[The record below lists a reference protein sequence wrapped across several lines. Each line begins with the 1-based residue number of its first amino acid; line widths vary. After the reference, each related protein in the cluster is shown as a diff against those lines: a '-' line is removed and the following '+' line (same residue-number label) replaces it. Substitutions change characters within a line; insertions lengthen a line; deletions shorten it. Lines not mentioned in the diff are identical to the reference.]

1 MKERLKNKITS
12 WIGVILMS
20 VAIFLYIAGKYSD
33 KFETSTL
40 ELATIV
46 ALGWVFLTA
55 KDTLLEGVFMNVFRI
70 SNKNND
76 NEK

>member
-1 MKERLKNKITS
+1 MKERLKNKLTS

-40 ELATIV
+40 ELVTIAV
-46 ALGWVFLTA
+46 LGWVFLTA
-55 KDTLLEGVFMNVFRI
+55 RDTLLEGLFLNLFKI
-70 SNKNND
+70 KK
-76 NEK
+76 EE